1 MRSYFLI
8 NIVLLLLLASCSKN
22 KQADSNPAV
31 AKVYDTYLYLSDL
44 EGIVPTQISKDD
56 SIIIV
61 RNYINNWI
69 KKQLMLRKAEINL
82 SNENRNIQKEIDD
95 YKSSLLIFRYKQ
107 ELIRQKIDTVV
118 TDNEVQS
125 YYNQFSGNFILNQ
138 NILKA
143 TIIKISNQLTDLQKL
158 KQWLR
163 SDDSE
168 TQLKLD
174 EYCYQYATKYH
185 SFNDEWINFSDLLKE
200 VPLDP
205 TNEDQ
210 ILKYQKFIETN
221 DSLFYYLVRIN
232 DYALKST
239 VQPIDYAELKIKSI
253 ILNKRK
259 FTFLEEIENNIYNDA
274 LDRNEFV
281 IY

>member
-185 SFNDEWINFSDLLKE
+185 SFNDDWINFNDLLKE

>member
-1 MRSYFLI
+1 MKNLYPIYFLI
-8 NIVLLLLLASCSKN
+8 IFMLVSCT
-22 KQADSNPAV
+22 KQKISESDRPV
-31 AKVYDTYLYLSDL
+31 AKVYNSYLYMSDL
-44 EGIVPTQISKDD
+44 EGIVPSQISKDD

-69 KKQLMLRKAEINL
+69 KKQLMVRKAEINL
-82 SNENRNIQKEIDD
+82 SDESKNIQKEIED

-107 ELIRQKIDTVV
+107 ELIKQKIDTVV
-118 TDNEVQS
+118 TDSEVRN

-143 TIIKISNQLTDLQKL
+143 SIIKISNQTTDIQKVR
-158 KQWLR
+158 QWFK
-163 SDDSE
+163 SDDPDNKLE
-168 TQLKLD
+168 LD

-185 SFNDEWINFSDLLKE
+185 SFNDEWINFNDLIKE
-200 VPLDP
+200 VPLDAA
-205 TNEDQ
+205 NEDQ
-210 ILKYQKFIETN
+210 ILKYQKFIEIS
-221 DSLFYYLVRIN
+221 DSAFYYFVKIN
-232 DYALKST
+232 ESALKST

-259 FTFLEEIENNIYNDA
+259 FTFLDEIETNIYNDA

>member
-1 MRSYFLI
+1 M
-8 NIVLLLLLASCSKN
+8 IVSCT
-22 KQADSNPAV
+22 KQKISDSDRPV
-31 AKVYDTYLYLSDL
+31 AKVYNSYLYMSDL
-44 EGIVPTQISKDD
+44 EGIVPSQISKDD

-69 KKQLMLRKAEINL
+69 KKQLMVRKAEINL
-82 SNENRNIQKEIDD
+82 SDESKNIQKEIED

-107 ELIRQKIDTVV
+107 ELIKQKIDTIV
-118 TDNEVQS
+118 TDSEVRN

-143 TIIKISNQLTDLQKL
+143 TIIKISNQTTDLQKVR
-158 KQWLR
+158 QWFK
-163 SDDSE
+163 SDDPDNK
-168 TQLKLD
+168 LVLD

-185 SFNDEWINFSDLLKE
+185 SFNDEWINFNDLIKE
-200 VPLDP
+200 VPLDAA
-205 TNEDQ
+205 NEDQ
-210 ILKYQKFIETN
+210 ILKYQKFIEIS
-221 DSLFYYLVRIN
+221 DSAFYYFVKIN
-232 DYALKST
+232 ESALKST

-259 FTFLEEIENNIYNDA
+259 FTFLDEIETNIYNDA

>member
-1 MRSYFLI
+1 MKYLHPIYFLI
-8 NIVLLLLLASCSKN
+8 IFLFISCTKQNIS
-22 KQADSNPAV
+22 DSDRPV
-31 AKVYDTYLYLSDL
+31 AKVYNNYLYMSDL
-44 EGIVPTQISKDD
+44 EGLLPTQISKDD

-69 KKQLMLRKAEINL
+69 KKQLMVHKAEINL
-82 SNENRNIQKEIDD
+82 SDESKNIQKEIED

-107 ELIRQKIDTVV
+107 ELIKQKIDTIV
-118 TDNEVQS
+118 TDSEVRN
-125 YYNQFSGNFILNQ
+125 YYTQFSGNFILNQ

-143 TIIKISNQLTDLQKL
+143 TIIKISNQITDLQKVR
-158 KQWLR
+158 QWFK
-163 SDDSE
+163 SDDPDSKL
-168 TQLKLD
+168 QLD

-185 SFNDEWINFSDLLKE
+185 SFNDEWINFNDLVKE
-200 VPLDP
+200 VPLDVS
-205 TNEDQ
+205 NEDQ
-210 ILKYQKFIETN
+210 ILKYHKFIEISDSAFYYFVKIN
-221 DSLFYYLVRIN
+221 DS
-232 DYALKST
+232 ALKST
-239 VQPIDYAELKIKSI
+239 VQPIDFAELKIKSI